1 MIFKEVNMK
10 LEFTDSKEL
19 TSSIKSDMLTRG
31 ITDPT
36 KMVEAANKIISERL
50 SSNQQTMLAEIA
62 LLLIPA
68 QPKSPTSQF
77 RFSANAIPHADALLL
92 MCSYNITE
100 PSEVIEV
107 ANKVLDSLPAGI
119 SSSVVDRATASKA
132 VEKYL
137 PAYLGSSPKYFKF
150 TDIAEL
156 DAIMKTK
163 LAIHGITDHDT
174 MLMTLNKVLD
184 SIPDAEKSTMCGA
197 PSALK
202 LVNKYLDVYWASK
215 T

>member
-1 MIFKEVNMK
+1 MK

-19 TSSIKSDMLTRG
+19 TPSIKSDMVAHG

-36 KMVEAANKIISERL
+36 KMVEAANNMIRERL
-50 SSNQQTMLAEIA
+50 SDSQQAMLAEIA
-62 LLLIPA
+62 LLLIPV
-68 QPKSPTSQF
+68 QPKSPISPF

-107 ANKVLDSLPAGI
+107 ANKLLDNLPAGI

-150 TDIAEL
+150 TDIAEI
-156 DAIMKTK
+156 DAVMKTK
-163 LAIHGITDHDT
+163 LAIRGITDHDT

-184 SIPDAEKSTMCGA
+184 GIPDAEKLTMHGA
-197 PSALK
+197 SSALE
-202 LVNKYLDVYWASK
+202 LVNKYLDVYWATK